1 MMSPERSRTQHANAD
16 AEAQES
22 SLRSVD
28 MDTAEILRSDTPK
41 SCESPTAS
49 PVAAAAGD
57 TETETPS
64 TPPSDGETKKSS
76 SSLSWVDKLLTLWI
90 VMACGLGI
98 GLSQIKGV
106 PEGLHKASVG
116 TANIPIACGLILMM
130 YPPLA
135 KVHYDWIPKLLVQA
149 RPMTLS
155 IVQNWIL
162 GPLLMFFLAFAFLRD
177 YPEYLQ
183 GVILVGCAR
192 CIAMVIVWNEFAD
205 GDSELCAT
213 LVALNS
219 ILTVVL
225 YAPFA
230 YGLINKL
237 LPALGVESTGIDL
250 NFVQVLESVAIYLG
264 IPFLLGVLTWVILRR
279 IKGEDWYYNKFA
291 KWISPITLI
300 ALLFTIVIMFAL
312 EGYNIV
318 RKPIELLLCAAP
330 MLIYF
335 FIMFVSSFFM
345 AYFLECEYSHC
356 ATIAFT
362 AASNNFELAL
372 AVAVSVFGFGSPGAF
387 ATIIGPLVEIPVML
401 ILVHV
406 SNLLARLCFKNGPF
420 KWKRGPKDA
429 KEAAADVELADK
441 AQKV

>member
-1 MMSPERSRTQHANAD
+1 MFRARGAASDSGG
-16 AEAQES
+16 ES
-22 SLRSVD
+22 S
-28 MDTAEILRSDTPK
+28 A
-41 SCESPTAS
+41 PTDGVVYGKDFVMV
-49 PVAAAAGD
+49 PGAADGAGKEKD
-57 TETETPS
+57 DLP
-64 TPPSDGETKKSS
+64 
-76 SSLSWVDKLLTLWI
+76 WVEKLLTLWI
-90 VMACGLGI
+90 VLACALGT
-98 GLSQIKGV
+98 GLSQSV
-106 PEGLHKASVG
+106 AVRNALAATSVG
-116 TANIPIACGLILMM
+116 ATNIPIACGLILMM

-177 YPEYLQ
+177 HPEYLQ

-237 LPALGVESTGIDL
+237 LPALGVETAGISL
-250 NFVQVLESVAIYLG
+250 GFAAVLKSVGIYLG
-264 IPFLLGVLTWVILRR
+264 IPFVAGAVTWVTLRR
-279 IKGEDWYYNKFA
+279 IKGEDWYYDKFA
-291 KWISPITLI
+291 KQISPITLI

-387 ATIIGPLVEIPVML
+387 ATIAGPLVEIPVML
-401 ILVHV
+401 ALVHV
-406 SNLLARLCFKNGPF
+406 SKSLYRGLFKNGPF
-420 KWKRGPKDA
+420 RWSKGGASSESGGERIWTEKQLGSS
-429 KEAAADVELADK
+429 
-441 AQKV
+441 